1 MCDYPRVKVVN
12 EKADCLKTKCYI
24 NGREIQRV
32 KAVDFHVSVD
42 EIPTFIFEIAGLHE
56 IEIPADVRFSF
67 IPQTIEDAAI
77 VLRNELLKHG
87 DLYDG
92 FHASIK
98 SALNELGYVKNSKN
112 TEMAEKIL
120 KRIIGEA

>member
-1 MCDYPRVKVVN
+1 MIKFLWRN
-12 EKADCLKTKCYI
+12 
-24 NGREIQRV
+24 NGI
-32 KAVDFHVSVD
+32 
-42 EIPTFIFEIAGLHE
+42 IFEITGLHE

-98 SALNELGYVKNSKN
+98 SALNDLGYVKNSKN

>member
-12 EKADCLKTKCYI
+12 EKPDWWKTKCYI
-24 NGREIQRV
+24 NGQEIQRV

-42 EIPTFIFEIAGLHE
+42 EVPTFEFEIEGLHE
-56 IEIPADVRFSF
+56 IEIPAKVQFSF
-67 IPQTIEDAAI
+67 SPQTIEDSAI
-77 VLRNELLKHG
+77 VLRNELLKHE

-98 SALNELGYVKNSKN
+98 SALNDFGYVKNSKN